1 MVADEQNTLVLVGL
15 SREVENSFSHTLP
28 VWCECSAE
36 VGLVGALVLAHTH
49 HGANIFL
56 SRWVG
61 VHTRTGAHQTRP
73 GGNSMFWWAGVQGP
87 GTNMVGWCT
96 RSWCEYVLV
105 QQVGRWQLWST
116 PATQASAQM
125 TLHQSYGSSSTPST
139 SCWPTSTSSSP
150 TSTSS
155 SLYVALTMFCD

>member
-1 MVADEQNTLVLVGL
+1 MVADIQNTLVLVGL
-15 SREVENSFSHTLP
+15 SREGENSFSHTLP

-36 VGLVGALVLAHTH
+36 VGLVGWCFGISTYTPWCEYLLVQVGWCTH
-49 HGANIFL
+49 SHWCAPN
-56 SRWVG
+56 
-61 VHTRTGAHQTRP
+61 TP
-73 GGNSMFWWAGVQGP
+73 WWKQHVL
-87 GTNMVGWCT
+87 VGWCT

-139 SCWPTSTSSSP
+139 SCWPTSTSSS
-150 TSTSS
+150 
-155 SLYVALTMFCD
+155 LYVALTMFCD

>member
-15 SREVENSFSHTLP
+15 SREGENSFSHTLP

-36 VGLVGALVLAHTH
+36 AGLVGTLALVHTMVR
-49 HGANIFL
+49 I
-56 SRWVG
+56 SSC
-61 VHTRTGAHQTRP
+61 P
-73 GGNSMFWWAGVQGP
+73 GGLVYTLALWCAPNTPWWKQHVL
-87 GTNMVGWCT
+87 VGWCT

-155 SLYVALTMFCD
+155 SPYVALTMFCD